1 MKQQHEKISTLQ
13 EWWPNPLI
21 SAAPY
26 ASEAHSASE
35 LTATLFKSSDVHSL
49 QWLSPVICELRSDDH
64 ASDGE
69 GPETIM
75 DVEHED
81 LGQIA
86 LADHF
91 LGNVSNNMEG
101 SVNKDEDE
109 KESMRIYLDWQIPS
123 VRVRDICL
131 EASNHTSLAPS
142 G

>member
-1 MKQQHEKISTLQ
+1 
-13 EWWPNPLI
+13 
-21 SAAPY
+21 
-26 ASEAHSASE
+26 
-35 LTATLFKSSDVHSL
+35 
-49 QWLSPVICELRSDDH
+49 
-64 ASDGE
+64 
-69 GPETIM
+69 M